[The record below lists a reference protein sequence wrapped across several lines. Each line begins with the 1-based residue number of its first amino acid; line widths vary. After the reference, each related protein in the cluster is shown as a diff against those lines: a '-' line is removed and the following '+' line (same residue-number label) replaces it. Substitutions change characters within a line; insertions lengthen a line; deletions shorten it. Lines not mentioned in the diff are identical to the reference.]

1 MAPSL
6 VVASPEL
13 ASSRTRATVVMARVR
28 NSSRA
33 VETRST
39 EVGR

>member
-6 VVASPEL
+6 VTSPEL
-13 ASSRTRATVVMARVR
+13 ASSRTRAMVVMARVR
-28 NSSRA
+28 NSSRV

>member
-6 VVASPEL
+6 VTSPEL
-13 ASSRTRATVVMARVR
+13 VSSRIRATVVMARVR
-28 NSSRA
+28 NSSRV